1 MDVKIGVSG
10 KNPDIKVVIL
20 SGRLDVESAEK
31 LSPTF
36 FQAVEESPVGIIF
49 DMGGV
54 VFISSAG
61 LRTLLI
67 TYKQANASDKNI
79 ALIHTQPQVYKIFKV
94 AAFDKVFNI
103 FKDED
108 QAIKALWK

>member
-1 MDVKIGVSG
+1 MDVKIGVSE
-10 KNPDIKVVIL
+10 KNPDIKVVTL

-36 FQAVEESPVGIIF
+36 FQVVEESPVGIIF

-67 TYKQANASDKNI
+67 TYKQADASDKKI

-94 AAFDKVFNI
+94 AAFDEVFNI
-103 FKDED
+103 FEDED

>member
-67 TYKQANASDKNI
+67 TYKQANASDKKI
-79 ALIHTQPQVYKIFKV
+79 ALIRTQPQVYKIFKV
-94 AAFDKVFNI
+94 AAFDEMFNI

>member
-1 MDVKIGVSG
+1 MDVKIGVSE

-31 LSPTF
+31 VSPTF
-36 FQAVEESPVGIIF
+36 LQAVEESLAGVIF

-61 LRTLLI
+61 FRTLLV
-67 TYKQANASDKNI
+67 TYKQADAAGKKI
-79 ALIHTQPQVYKIFKV
+79 ALIHTQSQVYKIFKV
-94 AAFDKVFNI
+94 AAFDEVFNI
-103 FKDED
+103 FEDED